1 MTHEKSFLDSCF
13 NILAILVG
21 PKAYEY
27 LFNSGKDVGESIGHE
42 LNKNMNNN

>member
-1 MTHEKSFLDSCF
+1 MKKVFWIVVLI
-13 NILAILVG
+13 ILVFLVG
-21 PKAYEY
+21 PKVYEY

>member
-1 MTHEKSFLDSCF
+1 MKKVFWIVVLI
-13 NILAILVG
+13 ILAILVG

-27 LFNSGKDVGESIGHE
+27 LFNSGKEVGESIGHE

>member
-1 MTHEKSFLDSCF
+1 MKKFFWIVVLI
-13 NILAILVG
+13 ILAILVG
-21 PKAYEY
+21 PKAYEN